1 MNNLPEIRD
10 IQLPDGVSVFP
21 LAYGWWIIMAALILA
36 LLSLK
41 VFFWVLKTSRKHY
54 ALKQLKN
61 INSGNQ
67 IDEAIRISEL
77 LRRICAVKYKQ
88 ASALYGQEWIDF
100 LNQHSTQKLSDEEA
114 ELLLFAPFMKQGDTK
129 DILQNTTALKDF
141 CKKWIGANL

>member
-21 LAYGWWIIMAALILA
+21 LAYGWWIILAAIILA
-36 LLSLK
+36 LLFLK
-41 VFFWVLKTSRKHY
+41 AFFWISKTSRKHY
-54 ALKQLKN
+54 ALRQLKN
-61 INSGNQ
+61 INADNY
-67 IDEAIRISEL
+67 IDEAIQVSEL
-77 LRRICAVKYKQ
+77 LRRICAVKYKY

-114 ELLLFAPFMKQGDTK
+114 KLLLFAPFMKQENQK
-129 DILQNTTALKDF
+129 DFSQNSTALKDF